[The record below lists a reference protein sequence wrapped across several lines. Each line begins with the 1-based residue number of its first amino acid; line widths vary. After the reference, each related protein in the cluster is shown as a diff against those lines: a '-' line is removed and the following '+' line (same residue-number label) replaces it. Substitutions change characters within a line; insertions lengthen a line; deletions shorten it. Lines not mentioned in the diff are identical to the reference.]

1 MGISLGVEKKG
12 YYRLWFVR
20 LFKGRTWTM
29 SHMFLVISTREISIA
44 IIYIPKLNIEF
55 VILENMFGIYLASK

>member
-1 MGISLGVEKKG
+1 
-12 YYRLWFVR
+12 
-20 LFKGRTWTM
+20 M